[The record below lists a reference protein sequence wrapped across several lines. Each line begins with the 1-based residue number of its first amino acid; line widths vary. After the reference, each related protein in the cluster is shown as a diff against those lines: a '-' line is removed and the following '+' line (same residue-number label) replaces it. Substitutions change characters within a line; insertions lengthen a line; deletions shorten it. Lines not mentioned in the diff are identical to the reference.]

1 MKKIILLTLASSL
14 FFLSYAQQSTDSDLV
29 YLDKCELILTHED
42 PHDTIAPSSKSSSIA
57 CRYFR
62 TKIHLLATDEGYNQL
77 VDDYGIADIEA
88 TVLANLNNTFN
99 TSGFYFINQGVKP

>member
-1 MKKIILLTLASSL
+1 MKKMILFCLASSL
-14 FFLSYAQQSTDSDLV
+14 FFLSNAQQTTDNDIV

-42 PHDTIAPSSKSSSIA
+42 PHEAIEAADKSSAIA

-88 TVLANLNNTFN
+88 TVLANLNNSFN
-99 TSGFYFINQGVKP
+99 SSGFYFINQG

>member
-1 MKKIILLTLASSL
+1 
-14 FFLSYAQQSTDSDLV
+14 
-29 YLDKCELILTHED
+29 
-42 PHDTIAPSSKSSSIA
+42 
-57 CRYFR
+57 
-62 TKIHLLATDEGYNQL
+62 